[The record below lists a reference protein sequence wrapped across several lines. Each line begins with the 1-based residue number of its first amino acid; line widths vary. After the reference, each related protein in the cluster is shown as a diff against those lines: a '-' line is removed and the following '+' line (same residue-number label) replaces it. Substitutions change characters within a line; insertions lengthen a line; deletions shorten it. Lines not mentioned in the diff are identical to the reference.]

1 MPLTLKRAMTEPIP
15 KLSQS
20 KPKYN
25 FKDITEYTIIAPYK
39 YQEDMAKE
47 IESKLKEKGKI
58 AKLLTKEDIDFQDF
72 KSGDPNIKVNYEK
85 VNDKN
90 IIFIL
95 NLEKN
100 ETIFPQLS
108 LINWL
113 RCFVIPNQEQS
124 LIDLDENGLKAWKA
138 TILRD
143 EYTLGQARSLTI
155 VIPWYRHCQSE
166 RTSRFSLVNGKYT
179 NLINPEGE
187 FLDIPTAQT
196 FAALLSSQ
204 ANLPPT
210 TRDSIIEKIRES
222 KINIENFPQRVLLI
236 DIHDDL
242 AEMFYP
248 PENPNPRPV
257 IEHVLDN
264 FNCWHNDPS
273 KVYDMTT
280 GNGKYFCSVLNHFLK
295 SKQLPSKTFD
305 TVLFPDK
312 GAFLRFKQIVI
323 SNGITDIYYIVKYR
337 EGETSKSGPYIYM
350 SNDKELSPDKKLES
364 RHILIIDDFTNS
376 GSTLFD
382 AKEILDNYIKPETNV
397 SCWISHFVGNYA
409 TSIDNKLIAQIRM
422 NFTKFYCSDSLPEM
436 TKKLNDVNRID
447 LDIKTIIDEF
457 IGKYTKTII
466 DEFIEKYTKNE
477 IYNENITE
485 LIKSYAD
492 KLSTNKEKIT
502 TAKNNIEVVSC
513 ASAIVDWI
521 TADTKPTSEGG
532 SIKKYKK
539 YRKRTRKQKNHK
551 N

>member
-58 AKLLTKEDIDFQDF
+58 AKLLTEKEIVF
-72 KSGDPNIKVNYEK
+72 KNFKGDDPDIKVDFDK
-85 VNDKN
+85 VKDQH

-95 NLEKN
+95 DLEHN

-113 RCFVIPNQEQS
+113 RCFVIPNQDEE
-124 LIDLDENGLKAWKA
+124 LIKQDSNGLKAWKA
-138 TILRD
+138 TIL
-143 EYTLGQARSLTI
+143 EKKYTLGQAKSLTI
-155 VIPWYRHCQSE
+155 VITWYRHCQSE
-166 RTSRFSLVNGKYT
+166 RTSRFTFVKDKY
-179 NLINPEGE
+179 INEKPEGP

-210 TRDSIIEKIRES
+210 KSYLITEKIRE
-222 KINIENFPQRVLLI
+222 NDIELKDFPQRVLLI

-248 PENPNPRPV
+248 IGNPNPKPV
-257 IEHVLDN
+257 MEHVLDN
-264 FNCWHNDPS
+264 FNCWHNDP
-273 KVYDMTT
+273 KKLYDMTT

-295 SKQLPSKTFD
+295 SKQNESSPLFD
-305 TVLFPDK
+305 AVLFPDK
-312 GAFLRFKQIVI
+312 GAFLRFNQIVT
-323 SNGITDIYYIVKYR
+323 SNKIDKTKIYYIVKYR
-337 EGETSKSGPYIYM
+337 VGQDTKSDPVIYNSENKQLPTTSKLTS
-350 SNDKELSPDKKLES
+350 K
-364 RHILIIDDFTNS
+364 HILIIDDFTNS

-382 AKEILDNYIKPETNV
+382 AKDILDTYINKSTNV
-397 SCWISHFVGNYA
+397 SCWVSHFVGNYA
-409 TSIDNKLIAQIRM
+409 TSIDDKLIAQIRM

-447 LDIKTIIDEF
+447 LDIKTIIDEMNDAF
-457 IGKYTKTII
+457 IKYLF
-466 DEFIEKYTKNE
+466 EFN
-477 IYNENITE
+477 
-485 LIKSYAD
+485 S
-492 KLSTNKEKIT
+492 S
-502 TAKNNIEVVSC
+502 
-513 ASAIVDWI
+513 
-521 TADTKPTSEGG
+521 G
-532 SIKKYKK
+532 S
-539 YRKRTRKQKNHK
+539 
-551 N
+551 